1 MGLPERTAICAPGG
15 SIGGAGPNLAS
26 PTELTTDGVPCA
38 RAVAEHTTSSRRPT
52 LQLEGFLIC
61 SPWPYGLLGRTLLKA
76 LERNK
81 PQAAAA
87 LAGSWEAVRCTG
99 ALSAHRRARARASA
113 PAAPA

>member
-81 PQAAAA
+81 LRPQLPSLAAGRQSGAR
-87 LAGSWEAVRCTG
+87 ERCQLIG
-99 ALSAHRRARARASA
+99 ERAREPPRR
-113 PAAPA
+113 PHR